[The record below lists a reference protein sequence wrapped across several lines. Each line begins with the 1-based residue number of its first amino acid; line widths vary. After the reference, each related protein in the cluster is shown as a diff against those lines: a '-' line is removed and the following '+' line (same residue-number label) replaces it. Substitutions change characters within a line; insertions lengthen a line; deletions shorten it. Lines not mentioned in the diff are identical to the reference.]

1 MHHVH
6 LATQDQFD
14 IIDLSDNEIKKLDN
28 FPLMKRL
35 NALLINNNYISRIAV
50 NIGDYLPSLT
60 ALILTNN
67 KVTLLSEIDH
77 LSSLRKI
84 ETLSFLDNPVSM
96 RANYRLYAIHRLP
109 SLKMLDYRK
118 VSQKERQ
125 ESKAFFESAAGKAF
139 ETAVAAEGKG
149 SSGPTGGGVN
159 GVAVTLTEEQKRLV
173 RQAIEAATTKEQID
187 TIERKLKVLKQ
198 FRYSK

>member
-1 MHHVH
+1 M
-6 LATQDQFD
+6 
-14 IIDLSDNEIKKLDN
+14 
-28 FPLMKRL
+28 
-35 NALLINNNYISRIAV
+35 

-125 ESKAFFESAAGKAF
+125 ESKAFFESAAGKAI
-139 ETAVAAEGKG
+139 ETAGAAEGKG
-149 SSGPTGGGVN
+149 SSGATGGGVN

-187 TIERKLKVLKQ
+187 TIERKLKVLKHL
-198 FRYSK
+198 RYSKLRNE